1 MTKAEMKE
9 TRLLME
15 NQAEPSVAGM
25 TKEKAWNYA
34 IGIVQVDGI
43 KPSDDFLELVEK
55 KKRAFDQR
63 GHTAGAA
70 EKIYHDRGPWQCVTP
85 NLVRGLS
92 RT

>member
-1 MTKAEMKE
+1 MKE

-55 KKRAFDQR
+55 EKKGLLTSEDIQR
-63 GHTAGAA
+63 VLLKKYTMIEDPGNA
-70 EKIYHDRGPWQCVTP
+70 
-85 NLVRGLS
+85 
-92 RT
+92 